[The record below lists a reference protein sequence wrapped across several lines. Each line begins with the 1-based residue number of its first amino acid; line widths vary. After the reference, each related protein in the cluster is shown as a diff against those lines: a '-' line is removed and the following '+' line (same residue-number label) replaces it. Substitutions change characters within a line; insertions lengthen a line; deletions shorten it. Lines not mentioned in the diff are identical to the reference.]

1 MNSYEKY
8 EIPEIQRN
16 DSEAPRLQ
24 SGTHRAVYLLF
35 DSLSMVYI

>member
-8 EIPEIQRN
+8 EIAEIQRN

-24 SGTHRAVYLLF
+24 SGTHIV
-35 DSLSMVYI
+35 